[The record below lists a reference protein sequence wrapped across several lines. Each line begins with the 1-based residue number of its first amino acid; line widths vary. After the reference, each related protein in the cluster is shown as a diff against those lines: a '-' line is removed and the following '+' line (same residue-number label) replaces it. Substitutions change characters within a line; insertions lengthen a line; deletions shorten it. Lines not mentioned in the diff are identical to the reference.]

1 MIILVKYGEIILKG
15 LNRPL
20 FEAKLV
26 ENIRRVC
33 GDAMEITRMQ
43 AVIYVRPMDG
53 SSDNVEEAAKKI
65 SKIFGVVYVIVAHE
79 AEKNIEAIKATAKD
93 VCANLVGSFKVE
105 ARRSDKSF
113 PLASPQIC
121 GEVGGFLDD
130 ELPALSVDVNNPEHV
145 VMVEIR
151 EEKAYIYTEKIAG
164 TGGLPTGTGGK
175 AALLLSGGIDSP
187 VAGYMMAKRGVVLH
201 AVHFFSYPY
210 TGLRAKEKV
219 VELARILSEYC
230 GEVQL
235 HMVPF
240 TEIQLQINQKCPL
253 EQSTIIMRR
262 FMVQI
267 ADRIAQKN
275 GIDALITG
283 ESLAQVASQTIQSIK
298 VTDCV
303 TELPIFRPLIG
314 MDKSEIIA
322 IARKIGTFDTS
333 ILPYEDCCTVFSP
346 KHPNTKP
353 KLEKIQHSQARLET
367 EALID
372 AAMKEV
378 ETLCIRK

>member
-1 MIILVKYGEIILKG
+1 VIILVKYGEIILKG